1 MEEMEEAEKTKKR
14 LIYKAKNR
22 GCKESE
28 FVLSALCQLINSESE
43 REALA
48 LIDKF
53 LSEADNDIFNWFF
66 DLPKNKN
73 EYEHLITRIKE
84 LMKSSSTS

>member
-1 MEEMEEAEKTKKR
+1 MEEIEKTRKR

-22 GCKESE
+22 GSKESE
-28 FVLSALCQLINSESE
+28 FILNTLCLVINDESE
-43 REALA
+43 GNAIALM
-48 LIDKF
+48 DKF

-73 EYEHLITRIKE
+73 EYEYLITRIKD
-84 LMKSSSTS
+84 LMKSTSKSTIT

>member
-1 MEEMEEAEKTKKR
+1 MEEIEKTRKR

-22 GCKESE
+22 GSKESE
-28 FVLSALCQLINSESE
+28 LFLSTLCLIINSESE
-43 REALA
+43 RVNLA

-73 EYEHLITRIKE
+73 EYKCLIIRIKE
-84 LMKSSSTS
+84 LMKNASTSIT